1 MPVIAAPKS
10 LDELNQ
16 LHEDERILMV
26 DAMALCFAHD
36 DIEKGRQILDN
47 IKSTERA
54 RIKQRK
60 ISGTTHQLLW
70 LAIAV
75 VGGHQLW
82 LNGYWPFSI
91 IVAAIWAFTSVQM
104 FRSIRAEYNSRF
116 AEIIFADETDNVANK
131 PTITVQLFRSY
142 IHDQTQQA
150 SSPWNILEFGE
161 NHYAPAALV
170 KRK

>member
-16 LHEDERILMV
+16 LHKDERLLMV
-26 DAMALCFAHD
+26 DAIALRFAHD
-36 DIEKGRQILDN
+36 DIEKGRQILTN

-54 RIKQRK
+54 RIKQRE
-60 ISGTTHQLLW
+60 ISCTTHQLLW
-70 LAIAV
+70 LAIAA

-91 IVAAIWAFTSVQM
+91 IVAAIWTFTSVQM
-104 FRSIRAEYNSRF
+104 FWSIRAEYNSRF
-116 AEIIFADETDNVANK
+116 AEIIFAAETDQVANIR
-131 PTITVQLFRSY
+131 TITVQLFRTY
-142 IHDQTQQA
+142 IDDQTQQA
-150 SSPWNILEFGE
+150 SSPLNILEFGE
-161 NHYAPAALV
+161 HHYAPAALV